1 MHTCNGFNLR
11 YPYFTLVFKW
21 GRKLPLRIRH
31 LIESEEN
38 TKYLS
43 IASIWEIGI
52 KMNLGKLI
60 FPKGL
65 EKLVSLVVENG
76 FLILPITTQN
86 IISVSNLEFIH
97 RDPLDRIIVSQAKDN
112 NFQILTFDQNIS
124 KYPVNTVW

>member
-1 MHTCNGFNLR
+1 MDLILDTHTLLWFLNGDE
-11 YPYFTLVFKW
+11 
-21 GRKLPLRIRH
+21 KLPLRIRH

-52 KMNLGKLI
+52 KMSLGKLI

-97 RDPLDRIIVSQAKDN
+97 RDP
-112 NFQILTFDQNIS
+112 FD
-124 KYPVNTVW
+124 

>member
-1 MHTCNGFNLR
+1 M
-11 YPYFTLVFKW
+11 
-21 GRKLPLRIRH
+21 
-31 LIESEEN
+31 S
-38 TKYLS
+38 
-43 IASIWEIGI
+43 
-52 KMNLGKLI
+52 LGKLI

-97 RDPLDRIIVSQAKDN
+97 RDPFDRIIVSQAKDN

>member
-1 MHTCNGFNLR
+1 MDLILDTHTLLWFLNGDE
-11 YPYFTLVFKW
+11 
-21 GRKLPLRIRH
+21 KLPLRIRH

-52 KMNLGKLI
+52 KMSLGKLI

-97 RDPLDRIIVSQAKDN
+97 RDPFDRIIVSQAKDN
-112 NFQILTFDQNIS
+112 DFQILTFDQNIS

>member
-1 MHTCNGFNLR
+1 MDLILDTHTLLWFLNGDE
-11 YPYFTLVFKW
+11 
-21 GRKLPLRIRH
+21 KLPLRIRH

-52 KMNLGKLI
+52 KMSLGKLI

-97 RDPLDRIIVSQAKDN
+97 RDPFDRIIVSQAKDN